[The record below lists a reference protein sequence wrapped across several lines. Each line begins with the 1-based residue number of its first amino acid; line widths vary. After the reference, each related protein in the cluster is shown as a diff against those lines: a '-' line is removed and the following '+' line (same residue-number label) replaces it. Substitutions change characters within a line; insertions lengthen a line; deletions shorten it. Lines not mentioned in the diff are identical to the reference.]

1 MVSKGRARKKEERQ
15 LRRKRIL
22 EGALSVFQ
30 KNGLEAATMDEIAN
44 EAGFGK
50 ATLYY
55 YFNSKEEVFCAI
67 MENGWK
73 PLWEEIE
80 ETIHEEDHSAHD
92 LFLDALSAIT
102 RIILKDKNLYRF
114 LFTAPKAIVN
124 MPENDQN
131 WRSYQDR
138 LYGSLRGLL
147 EEGMS
152 KNEFPQTD
160 AELLFRAIGGLFHGI
175 LFLGSEEKEVSRE
188 DIQKLF
194 DQFLTT
200 SKEKK

>member
-1 MVSKGRARKKEERQ
+1 MISSRKKEERQ

-147 EEGMS
+147 EEGMAKS
-152 KNEFPQTD
+152 EFPQTD

>member
-1 MVSKGRARKKEERQ
+1 MISSRKKEERQ

-80 ETIHEEDHSAHD
+80 ETIHEEDHSALD

-147 EEGMS
+147 EEGMAKS
-152 KNEFPQTD
+152 EFPQTD

>member
-1 MVSKGRARKKEERQ
+1 MVSSRKKEERQ

>member
-1 MVSKGRARKKEERQ
+1 MISSRKKEERQ

-147 EEGMS
+147 EEGMAKS
-152 KNEFPQTD
+152 EFPQTD

-175 LFLGSEEKEVSRE
+175 LFLGSEEKEISRE

>member
-1 MVSKGRARKKEERQ
+1 MISSRKKEQRQ

-44 EAGFGK
+44 QAGFGK

-138 LYGSLRGLL
+138 LYGSLRGLM
-147 EEGMS
+147 EEGMAKS
-152 KNEFPQTD
+152 EFPQTD
-160 AELLFRAIGGLFHGI
+160 AEILFRAIGGLFHGI

>member
-1 MVSKGRARKKEERQ
+1 MSISNRQLEERKMRQ
-15 LRRKRIL
+15 DRIL
-22 EGALSVFQ
+22 LGALDVF
-30 KNGLEAATMDEIAN
+30 KDKGLDGATMDEIAN
-44 EAGFGK
+44 SSGFGK

-147 EEGMS
+147 EEGMAKS
-152 KNEFPQTD
+152 EFPQTD

>member
-1 MVSKGRARKKEERQ
+1 MISSRKKEERQ

-80 ETIHEEDHSAHD
+80 EAIHEEDHSAHD

-147 EEGMS
+147 EEGMAKS
-152 KNEFPQTD
+152 EFPQTD